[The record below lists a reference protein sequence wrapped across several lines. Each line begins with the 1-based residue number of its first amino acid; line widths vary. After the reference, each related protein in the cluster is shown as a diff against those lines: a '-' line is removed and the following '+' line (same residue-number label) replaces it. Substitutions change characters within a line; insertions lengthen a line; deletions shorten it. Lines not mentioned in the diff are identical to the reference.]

1 MFFTASKS
9 SFRLR
14 TSSFSWPNLKW
25 IIWNKVTLLR
35 LAKYRCT
42 IHLIII
48 DYLLIYIGKKSKGE
62 VAGCA
67 WNKNILL
74 SFKNQLTSVLRHCMF
89 LSFWY
94 LSIFILKMALKK
106 SLKVLSFFS
115 LVNSQGLHPFLETHT
130 RSTGHIWSK
139 KASLGGIRVKTSHKV
154 NKTYC
159 TF

>member
-48 DYLLIYIGKKSKGE
+48 DYLLIYM
-62 VAGCA
+62 AGCA
-67 WNKNILL
+67 WNKKILL
-74 SFKNQLTSVLRHCMF
+74 SLKNQLTSLFRHCMF
-89 LSFWY
+89 LSFWH
-94 LSIFILKMALKK
+94 LSIFILEIGFKK
-106 SLKVLSFFS
+106 TRLKVLSFFS
-115 LVNSQGLHPFLETHT
+115 LVNSQGLHPFLEIHT
-130 RSTGHIWSK
+130 RSARHIWSK
-139 KASLGGIRVKTSHKV
+139 KGSFLGV
-154 NKTYC
+154 YE
-159 TF
+159 

>member
-14 TSSFSWPNLKW
+14 ISSFSWPNLKW

-35 LAKYRCT
+35 FAKYCCT

-48 DYLLIYIGKKSKGE
+48 DYFLIYIGKKSKGE

-74 SFKNQLTSVLRHCMF
+74 SFKNQLTLVLRHCMF
-89 LSFWY
+89 LSFWH
-94 LSIFILKMALKK
+94 LSIFILKIGFKK
-106 SLKVLSFFS
+106 TRLKVLSFFS
-115 LVNSQGLHPFLETHT
+115 PVNSQGLHPFLETHT
-130 RSTGHIWSK
+130 SSTGHTWSK
-139 KASLGGIRVKTSHKV
+139 KASFGGNTSE
-154 NKTYC
+154 N
-159 TF
+159 

>member
-14 TSSFSWPNLKW
+14 TSSFSGPNLKW

-35 LAKYRCT
+35 LPKYRCT
-42 IHLIII
+42 LHLIII

-62 VAGCA
+62 VACCA

-115 LVNSQGLHPFLETHT
+115 LVKSQGLHPFLETHT
-130 RSTGHIWSK
+130 RSTTGHIWSK
-139 KASLGGIRVKTSHKV
+139 KASFGGNTSK
-154 NKTYC
+154 NKP
-159 TF
+159 